1 MSQVLA
7 IAQNTFR
14 EAVRNRIF
22 AALIFFALCMLG
34 ITMAMSSAS
43 LHEEVRLMKD
53 VGLFLTS
60 SASVFIAIFT
70 GVNLVYKELERKT
83 IYTIMSKPIHRA
95 QFLAGKYLGLAVT
108 MAILVVFMGAVL
120 SGLLFLVGGK
130 PDLAIAQAVWLLYV
144 EVLIVVALALV
155 FSSFSTPFLSG
166 LMTLGMFMVGR
177 FVNVLGSVELGRP
190 EERTDVTMF
199 VSATIRWITRIL
211 PDLSLYNVTP
221 QVVYNRPMTF
231 DFIFQAT
238 VAGLT
243 YAAIAF
249 IVATFLF
256 GRRDFV

>member
-1 MSQVLA
+1 MKQVMA

-34 ITMAMSSAS
+34 VTLAMSSAS

-83 IYTIMSKPIHRA
+83 IYTIMSKPIHRP
-95 QFLAGKYLGLAVT
+95 QFLAGKYLGLDAT
-108 MAILVVFMGAVL
+108 MAILVGFMGMVL
-120 SGLLFLVGGK
+120 MGLLFLVGGEPSWAK
-130 PDLAIAQAVWLLYV
+130 LQAIWLLYI
-144 EVLIVVALALV
+144 EVLVVLSVALV

-166 LMTLGMFMVGR
+166 LMTLGVFLVGR
-177 FVNVLGSVELGRP
+177 FVDVLGSLELGRP
-190 EERTDVTMF
+190 EERTEVTEL
-199 VSATIRWITRIL
+199 VSAAVRWITRIV
-211 PDLSLYNVTP
+211 PDLSIYNVTP
-221 QVVYNRPMTF
+221 QVVYERPMGF
-231 DFIFQAT
+231 EFVFEASI
-238 VAGLT
+238 AGLT
-243 YAAIAF
+243 YASLAF
-249 IVATFLF
+249 IVAALLF